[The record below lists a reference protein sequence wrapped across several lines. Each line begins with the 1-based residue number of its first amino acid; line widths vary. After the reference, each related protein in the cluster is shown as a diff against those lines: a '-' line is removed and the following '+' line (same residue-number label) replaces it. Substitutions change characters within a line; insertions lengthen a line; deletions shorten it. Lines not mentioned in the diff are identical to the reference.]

1 MQMDGAKAD
10 SGDELKRQPTP
21 TREGNPNMRLSQ
33 IQEQIGRGEY
43 QVDTQA
49 VADAIVRKLLHEQK
63 ITSVQHKRGQAEC
76 S

>member
-1 MQMDGAKAD
+1 
-10 SGDELKRQPTP
+10 
-21 TREGNPNMRLSQ
+21 MRLTQ

-49 VADAIVRKLLHEQK
+49 VADAIVRRLLSREGEQG
-63 ITSVQHKRGQAEC
+63 SSAAEPKRVHAEC

>member
-1 MQMDGAKAD
+1 MEADAGNAD
-10 SGDELKRQPTP
+10 SETELIKQPTP
-21 TREGNPNMRLSQ
+21 LGEGNPNMRLSQ

-49 VADAIVRKLLHEQK
+49 VADAIVRKLLQEQK
-63 ITSVQHKRGQAEC
+63 MTGVEHKRGQAEC